1 MFGFHVV
8 MKFGEKVGLG
18 YRETFGVAA
27 RRAVAVQPSENQTF
41 TNGGGVGVSDAR
53 APLRGAVVAARG
65 VESMAVRC
73 RRLGICIGFSY
84 GIYT

>member
-41 TNGGGVGVSDAR
+41 TNGGG
-53 APLRGAVVAARG
+53 
-65 VESMAVRC
+65 
-73 RRLGICIGFSY
+73 
-84 GIYT
+84 